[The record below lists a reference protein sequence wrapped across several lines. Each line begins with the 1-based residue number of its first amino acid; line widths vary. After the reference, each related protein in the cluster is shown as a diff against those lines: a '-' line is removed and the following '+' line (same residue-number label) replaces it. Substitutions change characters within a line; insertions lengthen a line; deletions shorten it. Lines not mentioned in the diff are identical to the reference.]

1 MIIFHIDVNSAYL
14 SWTSVENLK
23 NHTGPDLRDI
33 PAIIGGD
40 QKSRHGIVLA
50 KSIPAKKFGIYTSE
64 PIVSALRKCPNLV
77 IAPPNHKLYRSY
89 SERLM
94 DYLKSLTPEIEQVS
108 IDECYLDFTKIAAHY
123 ASPED
128 AAREI
133 KDTVYERFGFTVNVG
148 ISTNKLLAK
157 MASDF
162 TKPNRVHTLYPNEI
176 EKKMWPLPVEELYMA
191 GHSSV
196 ATLHKIGIRT
206 IGELAR
212 TDPGILT
219 LHLKSHGKLLWEY
232 ANGIDDRPVVSA
244 PVKAKGIGNSTTLS
258 RDGSCEEDAA
268 AVLNSLAQNVSRRL
282 KKAGQL
288 AGNLSVEIK
297 YHTFVTNSHQM
308 PLDPPTDSAKAL
320 YSASLKLFSR
330 LWNGEPFRLLGIRT
344 THLSEADAPV
354 QMNLFDIDWEKKAR
368 LKKLD
373 DALLKVKNKYGNDV
387 VHKGPT

>member
-162 TKPNRVHTLYPNEI
+162 TKPNRVHTLYSIPM
-176 EKKMWPLPVEELYMA
+176 KLRKRCGRFRWK
-191 GHSSV
+191 SSTWQV
-196 ATLHKIGIRT
+196 I
-206 IGELAR
+206 
-212 TDPGILT
+212 
-219 LHLKSHGKLLWEY
+219 
-232 ANGIDDRPVVSA
+232 
-244 PVKAKGIGNSTTLS
+244 
-258 RDGSCEEDAA
+258 
-268 AVLNSLAQNVSRRL
+268 
-282 KKAGQL
+282 
-288 AGNLSVEIK
+288 
-297 YHTFVTNSHQM
+297 
-308 PLDPPTDSAKAL
+308 PP
-320 YSASLKLFSR
+320 
-330 LWNGEPFRLLGIRT
+330 
-344 THLSEADAPV
+344 
-354 QMNLFDIDWEKKAR
+354 
-368 LKKLD
+368 
-373 DALLKVKNKYGNDV
+373 
-387 VHKGPT
+387 